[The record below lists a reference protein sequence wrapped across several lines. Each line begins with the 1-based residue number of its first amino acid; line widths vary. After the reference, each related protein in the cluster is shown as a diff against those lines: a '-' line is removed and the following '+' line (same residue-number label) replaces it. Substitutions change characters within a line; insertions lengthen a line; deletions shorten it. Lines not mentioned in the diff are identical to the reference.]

1 MINYWNGPEEIGMEL
16 IHSELTGDN
25 LGGQLLLPLLL
36 LLYSRR
42 ITAVTGGSG
51 TRARCRAGMPSRARA
66 SRRTVT
72 GWPLLVGNAVE
83 MLIDGDETYPAMI
96 DAIRSACS
104 SISLMSYIFE
114 ATGGGGELVD
124 VLVEAREWG
133 VEVQVLIDDAGT
145 RYARP

>member
-51 TRARCRAGMPSRARA
+51 TRARCRSGMPSRARA

-96 DAIRSACS
+96 DVIWSACS

>member
-1 MINYWNGPEEIGMEL
+1 MQSPEDLEREL
-16 IHSELTGDN
+16 GV
-25 LGGQLLLPLLL
+25 GQACL
-36 LLYSRR
+36 
-42 ITAVTGGSG
+42 VEH
-51 TRARCRAGMPSRARA
+51 ARVVEP
-66 SRRTVT
+66 VT